1 MMRAFAAASLKDCAA
16 LGPEIRRYFQKSFD
30 REFLASVASRR
41 DLWRILLPLPG
52 IFAFVADRGD
62 NELMI
67 MNAALSVTVFLMSS
81 LPQAWLLS
89 DIVFCLLFASYI
101 PLHSVLGFVPPSVTA
116 PSGPALATLT
126 MAAAGVNV
134 WILLGF
140 VLISY
145 GTAPYVAYAW
155 TVDQLLVCLY
165 VLFLML
171 LIEHRATLLQG
182 RSGLQ
187 QSGYKALISA
197 DEAASAQASRGPV
210 DPLSSRFTADT
221 LSRTGGANSDA
232 EDNAT
237 PPPVEGQDFAF
248 LNGLWARILFA
259 KSSGPMSSIFAR
271 LTTGQRSVAST
282 SSAPRHRFA
291 ADKVQQP
298 GAAVHE
304 APYFSERE
312 MEFLMLCNERGVH
325 RMGRTSGLAMALHR
339 RSYAGVLRGT
349 VFERRKAETI
359 DAFSEA
365 EQEEAPASMQGLM
378 LIQVGV
384 VGVFY
389 GAGIICT
396 LVVYGILQEGIMTVA
411 YDGTLFR
418 YSVFLVLCNRL
429 AAVAFAVAM
438 AIAKGES
445 MKNEAP
451 LWKYLVVSLS
461 NVYASSCQYEA
472 LKYVSFAVQMLGK
485 SFKMMPVM
493 IWGMIISGK
502 SYSARDWMIALSVTL
517 GCTEFLMTGP
527 THSKVDANNS
537 FKGFLLLGG
546 FLALDGLTSTFQ
558 EKLFKEHK
566 TTKYNQMLYIN
577 LLSATVS
584 MVTLLVTGELWPAA
598 AFGFAHPRFWL
609 DCGLLSAS
617 AVASQ
622 FFIYSQIKEFGALVF
637 AATMNVR
644 QVVSIL
650 VSYVKYHNP
659 VTHLQV
665 LGLCLIFSALF
676 YKSIAAMLNAPSKD
690 EKTPILADQKAVESP
705 LGGGDAGKAV

>member
-1 MMRAFAAASLKDCAA
+1 
-16 LGPEIRRYFQKSFD
+16 
-30 REFLASVASRR
+30 
-41 DLWRILLPLPG
+41 
-52 IFAFVADRGD
+52 
-62 NELMI
+62 
-67 MNAALSVTVFLMSS
+67 
-81 LPQAWLLS
+81 
-89 DIVFCLLFASYI
+89 
-101 PLHSVLGFVPPSVTA
+101 
-116 PSGPALATLT
+116 
-126 MAAAGVNV
+126 
-134 WILLGF
+134 
-140 VLISY
+140 
-145 GTAPYVAYAW
+145 
-155 TVDQLLVCLY
+155 
-165 VLFLML
+165 
-171 LIEHRATLLQG
+171 
-182 RSGLQ
+182 
-187 QSGYKALISA
+187 
-197 DEAASAQASRGPV
+197 
-210 DPLSSRFTADT
+210 
-221 LSRTGGANSDA
+221 
-232 EDNAT
+232 
-237 PPPVEGQDFAF
+237 
-248 LNGLWARILFA
+248 
-259 KSSGPMSSIFAR
+259 MSSIFAR

-282 SSAPRHRFA
+282 SAAPRHRFA

-312 MEFLMLCNERGVH
+312 MEFLMPRAADFRARGDL
-325 RMGRTSGLAMALHR
+325 MGSQAFTMPESCEEQYLSA
-339 RSYAGVLRGT
+339 
-349 VFERRKAETI
+349 ERRRQSMPSARQNKRQAEIGWGALMLQRLIQCLPIPRPCPAPKEDGFYTRVGVFACRSLAQSHTI
-359 DAFSEA
+359 LLPYYYPLSEA
-365 EQEEAPASMQGLM
+365 MPGAPTPMAESPSSSSAAWC
-378 LIQVGV
+378 
-384 VGVFY
+384 VFY

-472 LKYVSFAVQMLGK
+472 LKYVSFAVQM
-485 SFKMMPVM
+485 

-502 SYSARDWMIALSVTL
+502 SYSARDWMIALSVTM

-558 EKLFKEHK
+558 EKLFKEEFRETRPLRVLPSDLSGQEHK

-609 DCGLLSAS
+609 DSGLLSAS

-676 YKSIAAMLNAPSKD
+676 YKSKLGSNARAWAISEVTVDPQKRRRPFSQIRRLWSPHWAEAMQVKPFRRVCRTSGQQTEFPD
-690 EKTPILADQKAVESP
+690 PDGII
-705 LGGGDAGKAV
+705 

>member
-1 MMRAFAAASLKDCAA
+1 M
-16 LGPEIRRYFQKSFD
+16 
-30 REFLASVASRR
+30 
-41 DLWRILLPLPG
+41 PG
-52 IFAFVADRGD
+52 APMA
-62 NELMI
+62 E
-67 MNAALSVTVFLMSS
+67 SPSS
-81 LPQAWLLS
+81 
-89 DIVFCLLFASYI
+89 
-101 PLHSVLGFVPPSVTA
+101 
-116 PSGPALATLT
+116 
-126 MAAAGVNV
+126 
-134 WILLGF
+134 
-140 VLISY
+140 
-145 GTAPYVAYAW
+145 
-155 TVDQLLVCLY
+155 
-165 VLFLML
+165 
-171 LIEHRATLLQG
+171 
-182 RSGLQ
+182 
-187 QSGYKALISA
+187 
-197 DEAASAQASRGPV
+197 
-210 DPLSSRFTADT
+210 
-221 LSRTGGANSDA
+221 
-232 EDNAT
+232 
-237 PPPVEGQDFAF
+237 
-248 LNGLWARILFA
+248 
-259 KSSGPMSSIFAR
+259 
-271 LTTGQRSVAST
+271 
-282 SSAPRHRFA
+282 SSAA
-291 ADKVQQP
+291 W
-298 GAAVHE
+298 
-304 APYFSERE
+304 
-312 MEFLMLCNERGVH
+312 C
-325 RMGRTSGLAMALHR
+325 
-339 RSYAGVLRGT
+339 
-349 VFERRKAETI
+349 
-359 DAFSEA
+359 
-365 EQEEAPASMQGLM
+365 
-378 LIQVGV
+378 
-384 VGVFY
+384 VFY

-617 AVASQ
+617 AVGSQ

-676 YKSIAAMLNAPSKD
+676 YKSIAAMINAPSKD
-690 EKTPILADQKAVESP
+690 EKTPILADQKAGQWSAVQALHVAVRPTSCVKLCKLRWERPRAKGNVQNMQYAFVSSEPLSVQPNLCDGTRCLTFQLSLSP
-705 LGGGDAGKAV
+705 SISLSLLLPLSPSPPLPLLSPSSPPCLLQGSAGMYLHQ